1 MACTSWM
8 VSCWLS
14 GCKLT
19 WLSGRSRYAGQWRG
33 LRHPLQSRQVDHD
46 AVHPDRQLAAKQAER
61 SASMGHSRP
70 NAGRS
75 GWVGHRYR
83 SAHCRY
89 NKNFCNYSAG
99 ECRGDAVPSAGV
111 WGIPSSLPSFS
122 FAAAGGMNQVPEE
135 LRTFLKAISLILH
148 SGKSVERDRVVH
160 HNLMYKFTS
169 IKMFLKE
176 LFI

>member
-1 MACTSWM
+1 MN
-8 VSCWLS
+8 
-14 GCKLT
+14 
-19 WLSGRSRYAGQWRG
+19 RG
-33 LRHPLQSRQVDHD
+33 
-46 AVHPDRQLAAKQAER
+46 K
-61 SASMGHSRP
+61 
-70 NAGRS
+70 
-75 GWVGHRYR
+75 
-83 SAHCRY
+83 
-89 NKNFCNYSAG
+89 YSVG

-111 WGIPSSLPSFS
+111 WGTLSGGQVIPSSLPRFS

-148 SGKSVERDRVVH
+148 SGKPVERDRVVH